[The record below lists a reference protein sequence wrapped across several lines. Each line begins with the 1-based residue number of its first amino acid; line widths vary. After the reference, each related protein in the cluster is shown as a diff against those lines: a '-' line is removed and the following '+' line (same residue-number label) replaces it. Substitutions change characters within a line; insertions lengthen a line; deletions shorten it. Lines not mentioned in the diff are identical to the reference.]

1 VGVLLA
7 DVERRVLVSYQRGL
21 FEEVAQGVVV
31 TRGADI
37 AYVHP
42 GLVGGPGRVHPGPP
56 LAVGLGCVDGPKQLQ
71 PVALCPLCPL
81 CLSRDGGPPL
91 EFVRTYEHLTLPGE
105 VSGWDP
111 NFGERRKAE
120 VGLLRI
126 NLPRTPVHRFLHC
139 YSSPLENCSKA
150 SRAFEEFSRSG
161 PCSPHAKHSTTQWP
175 TSVTRTRSGVCGGQG
190 FLLGGS
196 EEARMR
202 LSRLEKMEG
211 SWPRSRRS
219 AGGCPAP
226 SREGTLSNSYCIMVS
241 YPSPRR
247 QRARGQRGKART
259 LE

>member
-1 VGVLLA
+1 MQLSGHCA
-7 DVERRVLVSYQRGL
+7 S
-21 FEEVAQGVVV
+21 
-31 TRGADI
+31 RGA
-37 AYVHP
+37 AGAHEKP
-42 GLVGGPGRVHPGPP
+42 GGPGGGYGPPGPVTHP
-56 LAVGLGCVDGPKQLQ
+56 YPSAYRPNT
-71 PVALCPLCPL
+71 
-81 CLSRDGGPPL
+81 
-91 EFVRTYEHLTLPGE
+91 EGE
-105 VSGWDP
+105 L
-111 NFGERRKAE
+111 RR
-120 VGLLRI
+120 I
-126 NLPRTPVHRFLHC
+126 YLPRTPVHRFLHC